1 MALIIPVRG
10 FHPTIGRDCF
20 LAENA
25 TIIGDVV
32 MGDECSVWFNT
43 VLRGDVNSIRI
54 GNRVNIQDGSVL
66 HTLYQK
72 STIEIGDDV
81 SIGHN
86 VTIHGAKI
94 RDYALVGM
102 GAVVM
107 DDAEVGEGA
116 IVAAGA
122 VVLSRTKIGPNE
134 LWAGAPAKFIKMVDP
149 AQSKEIN
156 QKIAHN
162 YLMYSRWYTDPES
175 NRGKPAF
182 PGYGICSSELRGLL
196 LSDFVSALT
205 SFRVAPALHLLSC
218 ATPGYSRLPACC
230 CFVLFSI
237 ISSVF
242 SFI

>member
-1 MALIIPVRG
+1 MALIIPLRG
-10 FHPTIGRDCF
+10 ITPTIGRDCF

-25 TIIGDVV
+25 TIVGDVE
-32 MGDECSVWFNT
+32 MGSECSIWFNT

-86 VTIHGAKI
+86 VTLHGCKIHNL
-94 RDYALVGM
+94 ALIGM

-116 IVAAGA
+116 LVAAGS

-134 LWAGAPAKFIKMVDP
+134 LWGGAPAKFIKMVDP
-149 AQSKEIN
+149 AQSREMN
-156 QKIAHN
+156 QKIAKN
-162 YLMYSRWYTDPES
+162 YLMYSKWY
-175 NRGKPAF
+175 
-182 PGYGICSSELRGLL
+182 SE
-196 LSDFVSALT
+196 
-205 SFRVAPALHLLSC
+205 
-218 ATPGYSRLPACC
+218 
-230 CFVLFSI
+230 
-237 ISSVF
+237 
-242 SFI
+242 

>member
-1 MALIIPVRG
+1 MALIKTLRG
-10 FHPTIGRDCF
+10 FIPKIGRDCF
-20 LAENA
+20 LADNA
-25 TIIGDVV
+25 TIIGDVE
-32 MGDECSVWFNT
+32 MGDECSIWFNT

-94 RDYALVGM
+94 HNLALIGM

-116 IVAAGA
+116 LVAAGS

-134 LWAGAPAKFIKMVDP
+134 LWGGAPAKFIKMVDP
-149 AQSKEIN
+149 EQSREIN
-156 QKIAHN
+156 QKIARN
-162 YLMYSRWYTDPES
+162 YLMYSKWYDD
-175 NRGKPAF
+175 
-182 PGYGICSSELRGLL
+182 SELV
-196 LSDFVSALT
+196 D
-205 SFRVAPALHLLSC
+205 
-218 ATPGYSRLPACC
+218 
-230 CFVLFSI
+230 I
-237 ISSVF
+237 EEK
-242 SFI
+242 

>member
-1 MALIIPVRG
+1 MALIIPLRG
-10 FHPTIGRDCF
+10 FDPVIGQDCF

-25 TIIGDVV
+25 TVIGDVV
-32 MGDECSVWFNT
+32 MGDGCSVWFNA

-102 GAVVM
+102 GS
-107 DDAEVGEGA
+107 
-116 IVAAGA
+116 
-122 VVLSRTKIGPNE
+122 VVLSRTKIGAGE
-134 LWAGAPAKFIKMVDP
+134 LWGGAPAKFIKMVDP
-149 AQSKEIN
+149 AQSREIN

-162 YLMYSRWYTDPES
+162 YLKYSRWYTHPDDPD
-175 NRGKPAF
+175 NLK
-182 PGYGICSSELRGLL
+182 
-196 LSDFVSALT
+196 
-205 SFRVAPALHLLSC
+205 
-218 ATPGYSRLPACC
+218 
-230 CFVLFSI
+230 
-237 ISSVF
+237 
-242 SFI
+242 